1 MSDISLTINE
11 LNIIFQTLTMQMLG
25 LDITIPGN
33 AYFVRVSWPTTGAP
47 AWNITEDIAFLRI
60 VESDDKYNRQRED
73 KFVGLD
79 SDNGTNIMRFTRV
92 MQVFW
97 TFYGPN
103 SFENAQ
109 VIRDRMFYQDNH
121 DILAN
126 SNLYLIPDIVSPIRA
141 PELFQGQ
148 WWERTDLNM
157 RFNELISKDLTIP
170 YIKSAEI
177 IIEDDSGILVDMTV
191 E

>member
-1 MSDISLTINE
+1 
-11 LNIIFQTLTMQMLG
+11 MQMLG
-25 LDITIPGN
+25 FDITIPGN

-47 AWNITEDIAFLRI
+47 AWKITEDVAFLRVI
-60 VESDDKYNRQRED
+60 ESDDKYNRQRED

-79 SDNGTNIMRFTRV
+79 ADNGTNIMRFTRV

-109 VIRDRMFYQDNH
+109 AIRDQMFYQDYH

-126 SNLYLIPDIVSPIRA
+126 SNLYLIPDIVSPVRA

-157 RFNELISKDLTIP
+157 RFNELVSKDLTIP

-177 IIEDDSGILVDMTV
+177 IIENDAAVLVDMTV
-191 E
+191 Q